1 VSSLNDF
8 INLRDSDGIA
18 KLRKRIMHEV
28 PQLRTIATEQ
38 QQRKIRIGGRWIA
51 DFASC
56 NYLGM
61 DLHQKVMDSI
71 PPAVA
76 KWGVHPSWTRI
87 VCSPQIYEDLE
98 VALARLLGAPSVLL
112 FQTITLIHEGVI
124 PIIARNDSVILMDKL
139 AHRSIYEGCR
149 LAHEAGA
156 EFVQYDYENFEQVEK
171 YLAQYQDKAV
181 KLIAIDG
188 VYSMSGDYANLLEYV
203 RLAKKYNA
211 IVYIDDAHG
220 FGVIGEKPDANMPYG
235 YKGNGLAKY
244 FGLSY
249 DDDNIIYVSGLSKAY
264 SALGAFI
271 TCTEPVKELF
281 CTASTYIFSGPC
293 PTASLASS
301 LACIDVNEQEGEA
314 ARAHIYR
321 MTKRLVDAAREIGFE
336 VDNRTYFPIVTVV
349 VGSPK
354 SVIAGCQIL
363 WEHSILITPAMFPAR
378 PINKG
383 AVRFTITSANTEEE
397 INQVITALKDIWQ
410 RVKASKH
417 T

>member
-1 VSSLNDF
+1 MSSLNDF
-8 INLRDSDGIA
+8 FELRDNDGIA
-18 KLRKRIMHEV
+18 KLRKRIMREV
-28 PQLRTIATEQ
+28 PQIRTVATEQ
-38 QQRKIRIGGRWIA
+38 RQRQVLIDGRWIA

-61 DLHQKVMDSI
+61 DLHQQVMDAI
-71 PPAVA
+71 PPAVT

-98 VALARLLGAPSVLL
+98 VGLARLMGASSVLL
-112 FQTITLIHEGVI
+112 FQTITLLHEGII

-149 LAHEAGA
+149 LAHEGGA
-156 EFVQYDYENFEQVEK
+156 EFVQYDYENFTQLEQ
-171 YLAQYQDKAV
+171 YLERYQDKAV

-188 VYSMSGDYANLLEYV
+188 VYSMSGDYANLPEYV

-220 FGVIGEKPDANMPYG
+220 FGVIGERPDQTMPYG
-235 YKGNGLAKY
+235 YKGNGIVKH

-249 DDDNIIYVSGLSKAY
+249 EDDNILYVSGLSKAF
-264 SALGAFI
+264 SAIGAFI
-271 TCTEPVKELF
+271 TCTEPMKELF

-301 LACIDVNEQEGEA
+301 LACIEVNEKEGDA

-321 MTKRLVDAAREIGFE
+321 MTKRLVDEARQIGFE

-354 SVIAGCQIL
+354 SVIAACRIL
-363 WEHSILITPAMFPAR
+363 WEHRILITPAMFPAR

-383 AVRFTITSANTEEE
+383 AVRFTITSANTEGE
-397 INQVITALKDIWQ
+397 IDQIIAALKDIWMQ
-410 RVKASKH
+410 VKSKKE
-417 T
+417 